1 MPRTLLFF
9 GLLTLSGCAKVAT
22 ELDRLPAPTRQGL
35 ATAGW
40 LLNGQAHVPLR
51 SDSSA
56 EEPVAGYWEKTP
68 VGCSLSLVLR
78 ELSRD
83 GQQGLSLFLPD
94 IQRAGTYA
102 LDRTPTRGRDSDVS
116 NVAYGQYYSTRLAD
130 PNGVTG
136 PNAPGQLVITCFDT
150 VRNVVAGTFSINLRV
165 AGDGTPLVITYG
177 RFDVHLTRR

>member
-9 GLLTLSGCAKVAT
+9 GLLTLSGCAKKAT

-51 SDSSA
+51 SDFSA
-56 EEPVAGYWEKTP
+56 DEPVVGYWEKTP
-68 VGCSLSLVLR
+68 VGRSLSLVLR

-83 GQQGLSLFLPD
+83 GQQGVGLFLPD

-102 LDRTPTRGRDSDVS
+102 LNRTPTRGRYSDVS
-116 NVAYGQYYSTRLAD
+116 IVACGQHYSTRLD
-130 PNGVTG
+130 HYTCSTG
-136 PNAPGQLVITCFDT
+136 PDTPGQLVITCFDT
-150 VRNVVAGTFSINLRV
+150 VQNVVAGTFTMNLRL
-165 AGDGTPLVITYG
+165 AGAGTPLVLTHG
-177 RFDVHLTRR
+177 RFDVHFTRR